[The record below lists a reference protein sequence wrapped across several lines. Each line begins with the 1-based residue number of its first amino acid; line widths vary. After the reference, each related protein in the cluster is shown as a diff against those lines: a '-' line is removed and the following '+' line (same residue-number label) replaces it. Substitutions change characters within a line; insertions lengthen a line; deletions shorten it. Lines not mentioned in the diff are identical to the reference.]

1 MVASAASQAREDRQ
15 VGPQSQVPITASHP
29 TEKLRGSASERQG
42 LPAGAR
48 PLKGGFAA
56 AYGDALRAPLT
67 GRSPP
72 GLGLASCLSRIR
84 RGSRLRLSRDLV

>member
-1 MVASAASQAREDRQ
+1 MGIGSSHLSTVEAREW
-15 VGPQSQVPITASHP
+15 PHQSGFS
-29 TEKLRGSASERQG
+29 EKGKPVSG
-42 LPAGAR
+42 R

-72 GLGLASCLSRIR
+72 GLGSASGLSPSR
-84 RGSRLRLSRDLV
+84 RGTRLRLNRDLV